1 VLIVTGVTLVVC
13 SDHKKPFSKK
23 PLADLLAKGFLNQQ
37 GHYQR
42 GDGINFI
49 TPLTWTQAGHRLS
62 M

>member
-1 VLIVTGVTLVVC
+1 VLIVTGVTLVAC
-13 SDHKKPFSKK
+13 SDHKKHFSKK

-49 TPLTWTQAGHRLS
+49 TPLTWTQAEYVKP
-62 M
+62 